1 MKVYNEQ
8 KLEKYKIDWD
18 TSNTSFLKMAAL
30 LYNEGITNC
39 CFFLKINDA
48 GLSGIDPYS
57 PNLSD
62 EYKMRIFKECAENR
76 WYFYREVFR
85 VIEAGAST
93 EVGGGTSFKL
103 NRGNLAYLWACDLNI
118 SCYMILPR
126 QTGKTW
132 AAIAD
137 CTWVHQFVR
146 GSGILHFNK
155 NQGDANMNLRR
166 MQDAIRMLPMYL
178 QHSNYDNLDPS
189 DKRRVKNNEKSIRN
203 AIDSTIEA
211 MASAGNEAKAD
222 AMARGKTAS
231 KIWYDE
237 LGFIFFNEAIYT
249 AATPAFEKAREVAAE
264 NGVPYNITITTTPG
278 DLATPHGAF
287 AYKMMEDAIRF
298 DEHMYD
304 YKRKK
309 LFDIIN
315 HTPDKT
321 DFVFIQFTHLQ
332 LGETDEWYLT
342 RAKKMNNPIKARR
355 EYLLE
360 WINSNGNS
368 PFDPDDIELIGDMSI
383 ATGQNVKSYKINK
396 YYTLNVYDEYHGKK
410 PVLIGVDVSGGLGR
424 DSTAV
429 VVANPE
435 TLKPIAFFRSN
446 MIPSDH
452 LKKLLVTLVTKRYP
466 HCILT
471 IENNSVGKPLLD
483 ELRDTAIAK
492 CLYKEKKKRNI
503 DQGPNNFTRKRQMSI
518 VEYGH
523 NVNPTT
529 RAQMMEMLENIVHNS
544 PAHVAYP
551 ELYNEIRFL
560 ELRNGRIDHS
570 TSTHDDCTMAYM
582 GLLWIV
588 RYGTGL
594 KGRGIY
600 YTIASE
606 ESDVGEQYDTTAINR
621 FARRLLKDRH
631 VKPPKDDFIRQ
642 QDAEADAL
650 IDYMSRE
657 YEVLT
662 SDSLAERERREYY
675 RALDDIEGIDTSD
688 DFDSSDALDR
698 IPDATQRLLLKNY
711 NAMLNMSSDLYNVDG
726 EYRNLLD
733 IEDHDNFFGSSNS
746 ILDSLKW

>member
-1 MKVYNEQ
+1 MKAYNRQTCESIHID
-8 KLEKYKIDWD
+8 LE
-18 TSNTSFLKMAAL
+18 TRNVSFLKMAVL
-30 LYNEGITNC
+30 LKNAGVSNC
-39 CFFLKINDA
+39 CFFLAINDDKLK
-48 GLSGIDPYS
+48 GVDPYD

-62 EYKMRIFKECAENR
+62 EFKMRIFRECANNR
-76 WYFYREVFR
+76 WYFFREVMR
-85 VIEAGAST
+85 VIEPGAST
-93 EVGGGTSFKL
+93 EVGGGCEFKL
-103 NRGNLAYLWACDLNI
+103 NRGNLAYLWACWMNI
-118 SCYMILPR
+118 SCYLIMPR

-132 AAIAD
+132 AAIGD
-137 CTWVHQFVR
+137 CEWTHQFVR

-237 LGFIFFNEAIYT
+237 LAYIFFNEAIYT
-249 AATPAFEKAREVAAE
+249 AATPAFEKARELAEE

-287 AYKMMEDAIRF
+287 AYKMLETSIVF
-298 DEHMYD
+298 HEEMYD
-304 YKRKK
+304 YKLKK
-309 LFDIIN
+309 LMDVVK

-321 DFVFIQFTHLQ
+321 DFIFIQFSHLQ
-332 LGETDEWYLT
+332 LGETDEWYLE

-368 PFDPDDIELIGDMSI
+368 PFDPDDIELIGDLSKQKE
-383 ATGQNVKSYKINK
+383 GQVQIYKINK
-396 YYTLNVYDEYHGKK
+396 YYNLNVYSEYHGRK

-424 DSTAV
+424 DSTAITV
-429 VVANPE
+429 VNPE
-435 TLKPIAFFRSN
+435 TLQPMAFFKSN

-483 ELRDTAIAK
+483 NLRDTVLNRV
-492 CLYKEKKKRNI
+492 LYKERKKREV
-503 DQGPNNFTRKRQMSI
+503 DVGANNFTRKKKAEMI
-518 VEYGH
+518 EYGH
-523 NVNPTT
+523 NVNPTS
-529 RAQMMEMLENIVHNS
+529 RAQMMEMLESIVHNS
-544 PAHVAYP
+544 PEHVAFP

-560 ELRNGRIDHS
+560 ELKNGRIDHS
-570 TSTHDDCTMAYM
+570 AATHDDCVMSYL
-582 GLLWIV
+582 GVLWIV

-594 KGRGIY
+594 KGKGIY
-600 YTIASE
+600 YTISE
-606 ESDVGEQYDTTAINR
+606 GDEDDSYHYDTSESERIAQQLIIQKNKTS
-621 FARRLLKDRH
+621 KDEDEL
-631 VKPPKDDFIRQ
+631 V
-642 QDAEADAL
+642 A
-650 IDYMSRE
+650 YMKRKQHTEDS
-657 YEVLT
+657 
-662 SDSLAERERREYY
+662 SSLAARERAQYY
-675 RALDDIEGIDTSD
+675 KE
-688 DFDSSDALDR
+688 LDR
-698 IPDATQRLLLKNY
+698 IEGLEVESETEEALEAIPDSTQRLLLKNY
-711 NAMLNMSSDLYNVDG
+711 YSFMREADG
-726 EYRNLLD
+726 YDPFRNLLD
-733 IEDHDNFFGSSNS
+733 EDSDPYQGSMTESL
-746 ILDSLKW
+746 LDAYKW

>member
-1 MKVYNEQ
+1 MKAYNRQTCESIHID
-8 KLEKYKIDWD
+8 LE
-18 TSNTSFLKMAAL
+18 TRNVSFLKMAVL
-30 LYNEGITNC
+30 LKNAGVSNC
-39 CFFLKINDA
+39 CFFLAINDDKLK
-48 GLSGIDPYS
+48 GVDPYD

-62 EYKMRIFKECAENR
+62 EFKMRIFRECANNR
-76 WYFYREVFR
+76 WYFFREVMR
-85 VIEAGAST
+85 VIEPGAST
-93 EVGGGTSFKL
+93 EVGGGCEFKL
-103 NRGNLAYLWACDLNI
+103 NRGNLAYLWACWMNI
-118 SCYMILPR
+118 SCYLIMPR

-132 AAIAD
+132 AAIGD
-137 CTWVHQFVR
+137 CEWTHQFVR

-237 LGFIFFNEAIYT
+237 LAYIFFNEAIYT
-249 AATPAFEKAREVAAE
+249 AATPAFEKARELAEE

-287 AYKMMEDAIRF
+287 AYKMLETSIVF
-298 DEHMYD
+298 HEEMYD
-304 YKRKK
+304 YKLKK
-309 LFDIIN
+309 LMDVVK

-321 DFVFIQFTHLQ
+321 DFIFIQFSHLQ
-332 LGETDEWYLT
+332 LGETDEWYLE

-368 PFDPDDIELIGDMSI
+368 PFDPDDIELIGDLSKQKE
-383 ATGQNVKSYKINK
+383 GQVQVYKINK
-396 YYTLNVYDEYHGKK
+396 YYNLNVYSEYHGRK

-424 DSTAV
+424 DSTAITV
-429 VVANPE
+429 VNPE
-435 TLKPIAFFRSN
+435 TLQPMAFFKSN

-483 ELRDTAIAK
+483 NLRDTVLNRV
-492 CLYKEKKKRNI
+492 LYKERKKREV
-503 DQGPNNFTRKRQMSI
+503 DVGANNFTRKKKAEMI
-518 VEYGH
+518 EYGH
-523 NVNPTT
+523 NVNPTS
-529 RAQMMEMLENIVHNS
+529 RAQMMEMLESIVHNS
-544 PAHVAYP
+544 PEHVAFP

-560 ELRNGRIDHS
+560 ELKNGRIDHS
-570 TSTHDDCTMAYM
+570 AATHDDCVMSYM
-582 GLLWIV
+582 GVLWIV

-594 KGRGIY
+594 KGKGIY
-600 YTIASE
+600 YTISE
-606 ESDVGEQYDTTAINR
+606 GDEDDSYHYDTSESERIAQQLIIQKNKTN
-621 FARRLLKDRH
+621 KDEDELVAFMKRKQH
-631 VKPPKDDFIRQ
+631 TED
-642 QDAEADAL
+642 
-650 IDYMSRE
+650 S
-657 YEVLT
+657 
-662 SDSLAERERREYY
+662 SSLAARERAQYY
-675 RALDDIEGIDTSD
+675 KE
-688 DFDSSDALDR
+688 LDR
-698 IPDATQRLLLKNY
+698 IEGLEVESETEEALESIPDSTQRLLLKNY
-711 NAMLNMSSDLYNVDG
+711 YSFMREADG
-726 EYRNLLD
+726 YDPFRNLLD
-733 IEDHDNFFGSSNS
+733 EDSDPYQGSMTESL
-746 ILDSLKW
+746 LDAYKW

>member
-1 MKVYNEQ
+1 MKAYNKQ
-8 KLEKYKIDWD
+8 LDSTCFVDLD
-18 TSNTSFLKMAAL
+18 TRNVSFLKMAVL
-30 LYNEGITNC
+30 LKNANISNA
-39 CFFLKINDA
+39 CFFLALQDKSLQ
-48 GLSGIDPYS
+48 GVDPYD

-62 EYKMRIFKECAENR
+62 EFKMRIFRECANNR
-76 WYFYREVFR
+76 WYFFREVMR
-85 VIEAGAST
+85 VIEPGAST
-93 EVGGGTSFKL
+93 EVGGGCEFKL
-103 NRGNLAYLWACDLNI
+103 NRGNLAYLWACWMNI
-118 SCYMILPR
+118 SCYLIMPR

-132 AAIAD
+132 AAIGD
-137 CTWVHQFVR
+137 CEWTHQFVR

-237 LGFIFFNEAIYT
+237 LAYIFFNEAIYT
-249 AATPAFEKAREVAAE
+249 AATPAFEKARELAEE

-287 AYKMMEDAIRF
+287 AYKMLETSIVF
-298 DEHMYD
+298 HEEMYD
-304 YKRKK
+304 YKLKK
-309 LFDIIN
+309 LMDVVK

-321 DFVFIQFTHLQ
+321 DFIFIQFSHLQ
-332 LGETDEWYLT
+332 LGETDEWYLE

-368 PFDPDDIELIGDMSI
+368 PFDPDDIELIGDLSKQKE
-383 ATGQNVKSYKINK
+383 GQVQIYKINK
-396 YYTLNVYDEYHGKK
+396 YYNLNVYSEYHGRK

-424 DSTAV
+424 DSTAITV
-429 VVANPE
+429 VNPE
-435 TLKPIAFFRSN
+435 TLQPMAFFKSN

-483 ELRDTAIAK
+483 NLRDTVLNRV
-492 CLYKEKKKRNI
+492 LYKERKKREV
-503 DQGPNNFTRKRQMSI
+503 DVGANNFTRKKKAEMI
-518 VEYGH
+518 EYGH
-523 NVNPTT
+523 NVNPTS

-544 PAHVAYP
+544 PEHVAFP

-560 ELRNGRIDHS
+560 ELKNGRIDHS
-570 TSTHDDCTMAYM
+570 AATHDDCVMSYL
-582 GLLWIV
+582 GVLWIV

-594 KGRGIY
+594 KGKGIY
-600 YTIASE
+600 YTISE
-606 ESDVGEQYDTTAINR
+606 GDEDDSYHYDTSESERIAQQLIIQKNKTS
-621 FARRLLKDRH
+621 KDEDEL
-631 VKPPKDDFIRQ
+631 V
-642 QDAEADAL
+642 A
-650 IDYMSRE
+650 YMKRKQHTEDS
-657 YEVLT
+657 
-662 SDSLAERERREYY
+662 SSLAARERAQYY
-675 RALDDIEGIDTSD
+675 KE
-688 DFDSSDALDR
+688 LDR
-698 IPDATQRLLLKNY
+698 IEGLEVESETEEALEAIPDSTQRLLLKNY
-711 NAMLNMSSDLYNVDG
+711 YSFMREADG
-726 EYRNLLD
+726 YDPFRNLLD
-733 IEDHDNFFGSSNS
+733 EDSDPYQGSMTESL
-746 ILDSLKW
+746 LDAYKW